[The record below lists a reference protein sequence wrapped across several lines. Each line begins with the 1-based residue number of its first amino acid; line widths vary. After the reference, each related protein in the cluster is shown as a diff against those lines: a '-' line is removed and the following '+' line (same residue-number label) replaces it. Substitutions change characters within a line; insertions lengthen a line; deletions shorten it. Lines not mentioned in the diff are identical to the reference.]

1 MLNSYDMPLL
11 RLKLNSGDPVDAG
24 RAIYTLVK
32 HIERLEDRL
41 DQVEIELR
49 KLKGEPE
56 NSQQ

>member
-1 MLNSYDMPLL
+1 MPLL

-32 HIERLEDRL
+32 QIERLEDKI
-41 DQVEIELR
+41 DQIEKELK

-56 NSQQ
+56 QTQ